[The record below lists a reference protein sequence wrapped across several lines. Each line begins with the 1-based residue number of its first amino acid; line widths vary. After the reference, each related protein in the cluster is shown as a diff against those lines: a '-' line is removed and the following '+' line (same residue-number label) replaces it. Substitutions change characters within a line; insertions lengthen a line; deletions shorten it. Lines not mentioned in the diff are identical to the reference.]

1 MAGSRMHD
9 LPPASTRELF
19 GELVTEASRE
29 LGQEPSPLA
38 SSYLVDLLDARV
50 RVAVPPDPGGPAPP
64 QSLAEA
70 LVEALLAEGAEALVR
85 LRALGDRALFHAG
98 FFGPSLR
105 RRTVG
110 VSYYSDIGATAY
122 ERVSRGTGS
131 VLFEELAFGFADFV
145 EILSEVGERAR
156 GRRSLDLLRLYDRY
170 RETRTERDRVRLMR
184 HGLVVSTDG
193 PDRLQ

>member
-1 MAGSRMHD
+1 MAGSRSHD

-29 LGQEPSPLA
+29 LGQQPSPLA
-38 SSYLVDLLDARV
+38 ASYLVDLLDARV
-50 RVAVPPDPGGPAPP
+50 RQPRPLAAAGPAPP

-70 LVEALLAEGAEALVR
+70 LVEALLAEGAQALAR

-105 RRTVG
+105 RRVVG
-110 VSYYSDIGATAY
+110 VAYYSDIGATAY

-131 VLFEELAFGFADFV
+131 ALFEELAFGFADFV
-145 EILSEVGERAR
+145 EILGEVGERAR
-156 GRRSLDLLRLYDRY
+156 GRRSVDLLRLYDRY
-170 RETRTERDRVRLMR
+170 RESRNERDRARLTR
-184 HGLVVSTDG
+184 HGLVVADG